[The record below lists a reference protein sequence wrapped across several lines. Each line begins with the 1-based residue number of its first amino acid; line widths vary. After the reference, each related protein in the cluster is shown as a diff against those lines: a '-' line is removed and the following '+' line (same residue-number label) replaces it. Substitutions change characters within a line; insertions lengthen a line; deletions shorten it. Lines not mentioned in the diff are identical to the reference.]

1 MKKKTEKGYYISLKP
16 KKVDQSVWE
25 IVIDCWRN
33 GLSDRE
39 AAFRAS
45 EHTTVRITADEIKQ
59 WKKDDP
65 DIAELCE
72 MLKDDLKAIA
82 KTNMAEFLR
91 DKRAKST
98 MWYLEHKCPE
108 EFSTKSAVAFEGQV
122 IGLSLAEKDEA
133 YRKLVE
139 DFESNGE

>member
-1 MKKKTEKGYYISLKP
+1 MKEEKKGSYISLKP
-16 KKVDQSVWE
+16 SKVSEVVWNTIIE
-25 IVIDCWRN
+25 CWRN

-45 EHTTVRITADEIKQ
+45 EHSKTRITAEDIKQ
-59 WKKDDP
+59 WKKGDP
-65 DIAELCE
+65 DIADLCE

-91 DKRAKST
+91 AKDDKST
-98 MWYLEHKCPE
+98 RWYLEHKCTE

-122 IGLSLAEKDEA
+122 IELSLAEKDA
-133 YRKLVE
+133 ALKKLVE
-139 DFESNGE
+139 DFENGE